1 MVLKTKALF
10 FSTLYTITL
19 TFVSLITLDLDDVE
33 EIIPSYSDKIFHLL
47 AYLLFAWLW
56 FNTFFYRY
64 KYNKN
69 QSIIRSIIVSSLFG
83 IIIEVLQLVITTSRN
98 FDVLDIVANIFGVL
112 IAAILINNYIKI
124 EVKKY

>member
-1 MVLKTKALF
+1 VLKTKALF

>member
-1 MVLKTKALF
+1 MLKTKALF

-56 FNTFFYRY
+56 FNTFF
-64 KYNKN
+64 
-69 QSIIRSIIVSSLFG
+69 I
-83 IIIEVLQLVITTSRN
+83 
-98 FDVLDIVANIFGVL
+98 DINT
-112 IAAILINNYIKI
+112 IKI
-124 EVKKY
+124 KVLFEALLFRRFLV